1 MGGYASEVGQSSNVR
16 QPNVSPRI
24 ILKKLL
30 RLKTRET
37 LSDIYRP
44 LKPFHILSAPAVFPS
59 EVEVPPVWFPLP
71 VQVLA
76 VFVPPSSATL
86 GVFRWEQQHT
96 GPVLSYPLRQT
107 VHALSEPA
115 ARRCRH
121 RAQGR

>member
-1 MGGYASEVGQSSNVR
+1 V
-16 QPNVSPRI
+16 
-24 ILKKLL
+24 
-30 RLKTRET
+30 RLKTRSA
-37 LSDIYRP
+37 LSDIHRL
-44 LKPFHILSAPAVFPS
+44 LKPFHILSAAVVFPS

-86 GVFRWEQQHT
+86 GVLGWEQQHT
-96 GPVLSYPLRQT
+96 GPVPSYPLRQT

-121 RAQGR
+121 SAQGR